1 MSTFNV
7 TISTPR
13 HLRGEPAMRALLL
26 LSTVGLLA
34 SVAGSAAQGA
44 DFVFIKTVG
53 SGSAATPI
61 WYDPGSIH
69 NVSTNIGNLVSVD
82 YRQQASNDSDFVTT
96 AYFDCAGHLYLV
108 AVSGRVGGRSVSA
121 DDSSNPSAWQSREQS
136 TAVPSGEIDTVASLL
151 EGIACHR

>member
-1 MSTFNV
+1 M
-7 TISTPR
+7 
-13 HLRGEPAMRALLL
+13 RGFLL
-26 LSTVGLLA
+26 LSTIGLLA
-34 SVAGSAAQGA
+34 SVAGSAAQAA

-53 SGSAATPI
+53 SGSAATPL

-69 NVSTNIGNLVSVD
+69 NVSTNIGNLVSLD

-108 AVSGRVGGRSVSA
+108 AVTGRVGGESVSA
-121 DDSSNPSAWQSREQS
+121 DDSSNPAVWQARQQP
-136 TAVPSGEIDTVASLL
+136 TAVPAGEIDTVASLL